1 MINVECPFIETHI
14 GQQLKKRRLF
24 LNIKQYGL
32 AKLLDITPQQLSK
45 YEKGID
51 RMPASRLY
59 QLCKIL
65 SVTPNFFFDGLG
77 EIYFSSLGKERG
89 FSNDNLNSEERAS
102 ETPSCFRCRNL

>member
-1 MINVECPFIETHI
+1 MLSSDFPPIETHI

-32 AKLLDITPQQLSK
+32 AKMLDITPQQLSK

-65 SVTPNFFFDGLG
+65 SVTPNFFFEGLDG
-77 EIYFSSLGKERG
+77 IYFSSIQKE
-89 FSNDNLNSEERAS
+89 L
-102 ETPSCFRCRNL
+102 

>member
-1 MINVECPFIETHI
+1 MINSDFPPIETHI
-14 GQQLKKRRLF
+14 GQQLKKRRLL

-32 AKLLDITPQQLSK
+32 AKMLDITPQQLSK

-65 SVTPNFFFDGLG
+65 AVTPNFFFEGLDGVCFSRIEE
-77 EIYFSSLGKERG
+77 EI
-89 FSNDNLNSEERAS
+89 
-102 ETPSCFRCRNL
+102 